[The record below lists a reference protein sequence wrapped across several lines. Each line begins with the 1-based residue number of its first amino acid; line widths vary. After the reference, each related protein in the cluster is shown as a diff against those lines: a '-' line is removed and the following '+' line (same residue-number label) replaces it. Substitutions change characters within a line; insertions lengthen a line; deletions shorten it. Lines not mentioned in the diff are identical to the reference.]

1 MLLILRI
8 SSKKRQS
15 LPMRRYS
22 FYYDDL
28 SRLSEAR
35 YTDTVVENAG
45 RYNTSYSYD
54 KHGNLQSLRR
64 NGMQD
69 GGAYGI
75 VDDLYY
81 EYDGNRLCKVRN
93 AAESPCYK
101 GSMHFTDGADE
112 DTEYS
117 YDSDG
122 NLIEDKNKDITCIE
136 YNVLNLPKHVDFKS
150 GKNIDFIYSATGEK
164 LYSSYLLDFPTL
176 HAPALNRLSSDIFA
190 PGKFPP
196 EWSDPVGPSLKDSL
210 NLRDSLIT
218 DYGYFLIYGAHRID
232 YCGDILYEDVKPTPN
247 RILFDGGYVTF
258 TNNKQPVYH
267 FYLTDHQGN
276 VRVVADENGTVE
288 ETNHYY
294 PFGALFG
301 ESVDKNKQRYKYN
314 GKELDRLLS
323 LDWYDYGARWYDPV
337 LARWHSTDPLA
348 DKYPDVSP
356 YVYCSNNAVNAVD
369 PDGRKIVIVGNRQ
382 QRISVLTQLQ
392 MLTNDKLGVRRSDG
406 EVVILAK
413 NTKNMDKELVSGTR
427 LVSELINHERNMD
440 IIPDAG
446 EIFLHDKYRKDAF
459 NGKGTDVYVY
469 YNQKYNT
476 SILTRSPR
484 TGKIKEEAIPSHIIL
499 GHELIHGHRSMNGN
513 AVSLENMSEYT
524 YKTENGDI
532 MKTVKE
538 TEELETVGIK
548 GNYTHTENKL
558 REEQGLN
565 KRIKY

>member
-35 YTDTVVENAG
+35 YTDTVAENTG

-101 GSMHFTDGADE
+101 GSMHFSDGADE

-150 GKNIDFIYSATGEK
+150 GKNIDFIYSATGDK

-176 HAPALNRLSSDIFA
+176 HAPALNSLSSDIFA

-267 FYLTDHQGN
+267 FYLRDHQGN

-301 ESVDKNKQRYKYN
+301 ECAENNKQRYKYN

-323 LDWYDYGARWYDPV
+323 LDWYDYGARWYAPV
-337 LARWHSTDPLA
+337 LARWHAVDPLA

-356 YVYCSNNAVNAVD
+356 YVYCNNNAVNAVD
-369 PDGRKIVIVGNRQ
+369 PDGRKVIIWYKDKHGN
-382 QRISVLTQLQ
+382 
-392 MLTNDKLGVRRSDG
+392 DRSFCFTG
-406 EVVILAK
+406 
-413 NTKNMDKELVSGTR
+413 
-427 LVSELINHERNMD
+427 
-440 IIPDAG
+440 
-446 EIFLHDKYRKDAF
+446 F
-459 NGKGTDVYVY
+459 NGKKTITIPN
-469 YNQKYNT
+469 NQFVKDFIMAYKYNLRNGGGDNLKAAVINPKYNIYVDDAT
-476 SILTRSPR
+476 LYEDRGTEFDSLDKPTVYWESRKGLKTTDGGLQSAATRLEHEFDHAVDNARNHKSHR
-484 TGKIKEEAIPSHIIL
+484 ERSEIYDAQYENKEEKRVIEGSEAKTA
-499 GHELIHGHRSMNGN
+499 RANGETIRN
-513 AVSLENMSEYT
+513 DHKGET
-524 YKTENGDI
+524 YNTI
-532 MKTVKE
+532 SP
-538 TEELETVGIK
+538 ISI
-548 GNYTHTENKL
+548 
-558 REEQGLN
+558 R
-565 KRIKY
+565 R

>member
-1 MLLILRI
+1 
-8 SSKKRQS
+8 
-15 LPMRRYS
+15 MRRYS

-35 YTDTVVENAG
+35 YTDTVAENTG

-101 GSMHFTDGADE
+101 GSMHFSDGADE

-150 GKNIDFIYSATGEK
+150 GKNIDFIYSATGDK

-176 HAPALNRLSSDIFA
+176 HAPALNSLSSDIFA

-267 FYLTDHQGN
+267 FYLRDHQGN

-301 ESVDKNKQRYKYN
+301 ECAENNKQRYKYN

-337 LARWHSTDPLA
+337 LARWHAVDPLA

-356 YVYCSNNAVNAVD
+356 YVYCNNNAVNAVD
-369 PDGRKIVIVGNRQ
+369 
-382 QRISVLTQLQ
+382 
-392 MLTNDKLGVRRSDG
+392 
-406 EVVILAK
+406 
-413 NTKNMDKELVSGTR
+413 
-427 LVSELINHERNMD
+427 
-440 IIPDAG
+440 
-446 EIFLHDKYRKDAF
+446 
-459 NGKGTDVYVY
+459 
-469 YNQKYNT
+469 
-476 SILTRSPR
+476 
-484 TGKIKEEAIPSHIIL
+484 
-499 GHELIHGHRSMNGN
+499 
-513 AVSLENMSEYT
+513 
-524 YKTENGDI
+524 
-532 MKTVKE
+532 
-538 TEELETVGIK
+538 
-548 GNYTHTENKL
+548 
-558 REEQGLN
+558 
-565 KRIKY
+565 